1 MLTICVVLVYAAYTV
16 TLRPTSFLSG
26 WLLFVLMLALASY
39 NIRKKLPFLPLGT
52 SAGWLQFHIYAGLLT
67 VVLFVLHSGLH
78 VPNGALE
85 VTLALLYVAV
95 AGSGIMG
102 LALSRLLARRL
113 AIHGE
118 EVIFERIPAMRKHL
132 RERAEELVEQSAS
145 ETSSIVLADFYV
157 SRLAPFFDGPGNFWD
172 HLFESDRPRHTLLAA
187 LGALDRYLS
196 AKEREYVR
204 EMGSLIRVK
213 DNLDY
218 HDALQGTLKYWLFIH
233 IPMTYSLLI
242 LSLVHAVLASA
253 YGAGIR

>member
-78 VPNGALE
+78 VPNGVLE

-132 RERAEELVEQSAS
+132 RERAEELVERSVS
-145 ETSSIVLADFYV
+145 ETNSTVIADFHV
-157 SRLAPFFDGPGNFWD
+157 SRLVPFFDGPRNFWG
-172 HLFESDRPRHTLLAA
+172 HLFESDRPRHTLLTA

-196 AKEREYVR
+196 TKEREYGG
-204 EMGSLIRVK
+204 EIGSLIRGK
-213 DNLDY
+213 DDLD
-218 HDALQGTLKYWLFIH
+218 HQDALQGTLKYWLFIH
-233 IPMTYSLLI
+233 IPLTYSLLI
-242 LSLVHAVLASA
+242 LSLVHAFLASA
-253 YGAGIR
+253 YSAGIR